1 MGRNRNIGRMQ
12 ASSRWDQDIHTFPS
26 FAPKGRAMYADAR
39 AFLHMDEE
47 WLWRFY
53 LLDRQGNILVIS
65 HHAYFTRAE
74 AEAAMLD
81 FQLRLARVETGQP
94 QPMTE

>member
-1 MGRNRNIGRMQ
+1 ME
-12 ASSRWDQDIHTFPS
+12 
-26 FAPKGRAMYADAR
+26 ADAQ

-53 LLDRQGNILVIS
+53 FLDAEGNVLVIS

-74 AEAAMLD
+74 AEAAMLN
-81 FQLRLARVETGQP
+81 FQLSLARVETG
-94 QPMTE
+94 

>member
-1 MGRNRNIGRMQ
+1 MDAG
-12 ASSRWDQDIHTFPS
+12 
-26 FAPKGRAMYADAR
+26 AR

-53 LLDRQGNILVIS
+53 FLDQRGNVIVIS

-81 FQLRLARVETGQP
+81 FQLRLAPIDTG
-94 QPMTE
+94 

>member
-1 MGRNRNIGRMQ
+1 MSANAQ
-12 ASSRWDQDIHTFPS
+12 
-26 FAPKGRAMYADAR
+26 

-53 LLDRQGNILVIS
+53 LLDRDGNVIVIS

-74 AEAAMLD
+74 AEAAMFD
-81 FQLRLARVETGQP
+81 FHLSLARIETG
-94 QPMTE
+94 

>member
-1 MGRNRNIGRMQ
+1 
-12 ASSRWDQDIHTFPS
+12 
-26 FAPKGRAMYADAR
+26 MYADAQ

-53 LLDRQGNILVIS
+53 LLDQKGNVIVIS

-74 AEAAMLD
+74 AEAAMHD
-81 FQLRLARVETGQP
+81 FRLSLVRAGTG
-94 QPMTE
+94 